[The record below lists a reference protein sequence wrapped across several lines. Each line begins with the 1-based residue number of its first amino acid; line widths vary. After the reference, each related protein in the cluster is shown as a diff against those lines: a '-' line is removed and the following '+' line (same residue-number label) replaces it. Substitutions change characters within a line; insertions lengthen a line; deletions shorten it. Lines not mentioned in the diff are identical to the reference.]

1 MKSERETEAP
11 LTPEDVQKILSI
23 CSPRGLLVGGQALAF
38 WADHLQVER
47 PANLVSGVT
56 ADADFI
62 GDSVLAKDLA
72 RRLGWQ
78 IWIPA
83 LDDSTP
89 QTGKVTH
96 RTKSGQVKQVDFLSG
111 VVGLTT
117 KDLVR
122 RAIEMEMPDIGHL
135 RVIHPIDVLDSRI
148 QNLHLL
154 PEKRTDAGIAQARL
168 AVDVARAFIRQEVAT
183 RDERAG
189 LKLLERVADIAS
201 DIAAVRVFLLY
212 GIDPLKAVP
221 LEDFRTT
228 SSLHKVRWPQIVAE
242 VGKKRESLRKLSSQV
257 KSLCTVRK
265 RLDSFADGLAAVTG
279 THKMKDTYPVSSAT
293 QSTTSHRESIMNTIL
308 RRCAITACVFAALGA
323 LEAAAQ
329 SGATPCSLLTPAQVS
344 AAVGATAGNGE
355 PIGTTGCTW
364 SWGRP
369 KTTLSL
375 WNASKWG
382 LGATAYLFKVYGVD
396 SPSDQLSIEKK
407 LAADVLAILSAK

>member
-1 MKSERETEAP
+1 MKSERQTEAP
-11 LTPEDVQKILSI
+11 LTPEDVQMILSI

-122 RAIEMEMPDIGHL
+122 RAIEMEMPGIGRL

-154 PEKRTDAGIAQARL
+154 PEKRTDAGVAQARL
-168 AVDVARAFIRQEVAT
+168 AVDVVRAFIRQEVAT
-183 RDERAG
+183 RDERVG
-189 LKLLERVADIAS
+189 LKLLERVADIAG
-201 DIAAVRVFLLY
+201 DIAAVRVFLLN
-212 GIDPLKAVP
+212 GVDPLNAVP
-221 LEDFRTT
+221 LEAFRTT
-228 SSLHKVRWPQIVAE
+228 SALHKLRWPQIVAE
-242 VGKKRESLRKLSSQV
+242 VGEKRESLRKLSSRAARRTPT
-257 KSLCTVRK
+257 SL
-265 RLDSFADGLAAVTG
+265 D
-279 THKMKDTYPVSSAT
+279 
-293 QSTTSHRESIMNTIL
+293 
-308 RRCAITACVFAALGA
+308 
-323 LEAAAQ
+323 
-329 SGATPCSLLTPAQVS
+329 
-344 AAVGATAGNGE
+344 
-355 PIGTTGCTW
+355 
-364 SWGRP
+364 RP
-369 KTTLSL
+369 
-375 WNASKWG
+375 
-382 LGATAYLFKVYGVD
+382 
-396 SPSDQLSIEKK
+396 
-407 LAADVLAILSAK
+407 

>member
-1 MKSERETEAP
+1 MKTEEERQVEAP
-11 LTPEDVQKILSI
+11 LSPGDVRKILSI

-47 PANLVSGVT
+47 PMNLISGVT

-62 GDSVLAKDLA
+62 GDAALAKDLA

-89 QTGKVTH
+89 QTGKVTQ
-96 RTKSGQVKQVDFLSG
+96 RTKNGQVKQVDFLSG

-122 RAIEMEMPDIGHL
+122 RAIEMEMPEIGHL

-154 PEKRTDAGIAQARL
+154 PEKRTEAGIAQGSL

-189 LKLLERVADIAS
+189 LKLLERVADIAR
-201 DIAAVRVFLLY
+201 DIAAIRVFLLY
-212 GIDPLKAVP
+212 GVDPLKAIP

-228 SSLHKVRWPQIVAE
+228 AALHKVRWPQIVAE
-242 VGKKRESLRKLSSQV
+242 INEQRESMRKLS
-257 KSLCTVRK
+257 TR
-265 RLDSFADGLAAVTG
+265 
-279 THKMKDTYPVSSAT
+279 SAR
-293 QSTTSHRESIMNTIL
+293 S
-308 RRCAITACVFAALGA
+308 
-323 LEAAAQ
+323 
-329 SGATPCSLLTPAQVS
+329 
-344 AAVGATAGNGE
+344 
-355 PIGTTGCTW
+355 
-364 SWGRP
+364 P
-369 KTTLSL
+369 K
-375 WNASKWG
+375 
-382 LGATAYLFKVYGVD
+382 
-396 SPSDQLSIEKK
+396 
-407 LAADVLAILSAK
+407 

>member
-1 MKSERETEAP
+1 MLSMKSEGETEAP

-47 PANLVSGVT
+47 PVNLVSGVT

-89 QTGKVTH
+89 QTGKVTQ
-96 RTKSGQVKQVDFLSG
+96 RTRSGAVKQVDFLSG

-117 KDLVR
+117 KDLAR
-122 RAIEMEMPDIGHL
+122 RALEIEMPNIGRL

-168 AVDVARAFIRQEVAT
+168 AVDVARAFIRREVVT

-189 LKLLERVADIAS
+189 IKLLERVADIAS

-212 GIDPLKAVP
+212 SIDPLKAVP

-228 SSLHKVRWPQIVAE
+228 SALHKVRWPQIVAKVSE
-242 VGKKRESLRKLSSQV
+242 KRESLRKLSS
-257 KSLCTVRK
+257 R
-265 RLDSFADGLAAVTG
+265 
-279 THKMKDTYPVSSAT
+279 
-293 QSTTSHRESIMNTIL
+293 STR
-308 RRCAITACVFAALGA
+308 
-323 LEAAAQ
+323 
-329 SGATPCSLLTPAQVS
+329 
-344 AAVGATAGNGE
+344 
-355 PIGTTGCTW
+355 
-364 SWGRP
+364 
-369 KTTLSL
+369 
-375 WNASKWG
+375 
-382 LGATAYLFKVYGVD
+382 
-396 SPSDQLSIEKK
+396 
-407 LAADVLAILSAK
+407 SAK